1 MRNKFALS
9 VLVGIIAITPLLASA
24 QSADTLR
31 DRIENLLYQ
40 IAGLRDQLQK
50 VEGTPEMCPAIARVC
65 VSGAQPVRGPGC
77 SQKCPEDTDRNEGV
91 QPNNPRCVP
100 IVRQLV
106 QGSSGTDVRG
116 LQEFLRDE
124 GHLSVEPTGFYGPLT
139 AGAVRAFQGSEG
151 LSTVGFVGPQT
162 RAAFAQR
169 CGRRGD

>member
-31 DRIENLLYQ
+31 ERIENLLYQ

-77 SQKCPEDTDRNEGV
+77 SQTCPEDPELKEIKYRVPDI
-91 QPNNPRCVP
+91 QICVP

-116 LQEFLRDE
+116 LQEFLHE
-124 GHLSVEPTGFYGPLT
+124 KGYLSVEPTGYFGPLT
-139 AGAVRAFQGSEG
+139 AGAVGAFQGSEG
-151 LSTVGFVGPQT
+151 LSQVGFVGPQ
-162 RAAFAQR
+162 
-169 CGRRGD
+169 